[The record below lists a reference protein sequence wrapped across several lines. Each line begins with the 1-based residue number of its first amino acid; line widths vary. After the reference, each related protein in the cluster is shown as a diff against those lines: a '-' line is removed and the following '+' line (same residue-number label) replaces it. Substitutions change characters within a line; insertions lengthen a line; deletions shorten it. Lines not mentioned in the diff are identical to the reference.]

1 MDIFQALAE
10 PTRRNIIEI
19 IAKNGELSASDI
31 FNKFDVSHPAISQ
44 HLKVLRVSN
53 LVMVE
58 KRAQQR
64 IYRINPK
71 PLLEME
77 DWIEK
82 MKKLWDKRFLSLEKL
97 LTEEKKKLLLIKHK
111 K

>member
-1 MDIFQALAE
+1 MDTFQALAE
-10 PTRRNIIEI
+10 PTRRHIIEM

-31 FNKFDVSHPAISQ
+31 FDKFNSSPPAISQ

-64 IYRINPK
+64 IYKINPK

-77 DWIEK
+77 DWLGE
-82 MKKLWDKRFLSLEKL
+82 MKKLWNNRYDALDNL
-97 LTEEKKKLLLIKHK
+97 LKEEKKKLL
-111 K
+111 

>member
-1 MDIFQALAE
+1 MDTFQALAE
-10 PTRRNIIEI
+10 PTRRHIIEM

-31 FNKFDVSHPAISQ
+31 FDKFNSSPPAISQ

-64 IYRINPK
+64 VYKINPK

-77 DWIEK
+77 DWLGE
-82 MKKLWDKRFLSLEKL
+82 MKKLWNNRFDALDNL
-97 LTEEKKKLLLIKHK
+97 LKEEKKKLL
-111 K
+111 

>member
-10 PTRRNIIEI
+10 PNRRKILEI

-31 FNKFDVSHPAISQ
+31 FNKFDSTAPAISQ

-64 IYRINPK
+64 IYKINTE

-77 DWIEK
+77 SWIKE
-82 MKKLWDKRFLSLEKL
+82 MTKLWNEKFDALDAL
-97 LTEEKKKLLLIKHK
+97 LQEEKKKLL
-111 K
+111 

>member
-1 MDIFQALAE
+1 MDTFQALAE
-10 PTRRNIIEI
+10 PTRRHIMEM

-31 FNKFDVSHPAISQ
+31 FDNFDSSPPAISQ

-64 IYRINPK
+64 IYKINPK

-77 DWIEK
+77 DWFGK
-82 MKKLWDKRFLSLEKL
+82 MKKLWNDRFDALDIL
-97 LTEEKKKLLLIKHK
+97 LKEEKKKLL
-111 K
+111 

>member
-1 MDIFQALAE
+1 MDTFQALAE
-10 PTRRNIIEI
+10 PTRRHIIEM

-31 FNKFDVSHPAISQ
+31 FDKFNSSPPAISQ

-64 IYRINPK
+64 IYKINPK

-77 DWIEK
+77 DWLGE
-82 MKKLWDKRFLSLEKL
+82 MKKLWNNRFDALDNL
-97 LTEEKKKLLLIKHK
+97 LKEEKKKLL
-111 K
+111 